1 MQKIQLYISSVENNP
16 TLSQFQRID
25 LFKDE
30 TVSIS
35 LSIQNI
41 KEPDKIFAE
50 FTKTFTIPASKI
62 NNKLFE
68 HYYNFDV
75 VNGFDARNKRESKI
89 ELNNIPYKE
98 GFIVLNGVEL
108 KKNKAYAYKI
118 TFYGK
123 TINLNKQFRDS
134 SLSSLQAAL
143 TPYNLDYIN
152 ADVVAKMQVDPASSS
167 SVIITPLVTHTTEAY
182 FDTASTTIEGN
193 LSPQTGQG
201 LLWSQLKYA
210 IKVST
215 IVDAIQSTYGL
226 TFSNDFFGASGN
238 TQFNNLYLWLNAK
251 KGDVEPSIQ
260 TNSFT
265 NQVTD
270 FVASA
275 GYVNAETQ
283 MSNGTALAITPFAI
297 PNRLDLDILVSG
309 GGTVAEYT
317 VRIVDTTT
325 SNVIFTSAT
334 QTTSVSFNQ
343 NDFLLPAGNYI
354 IEIVGST
361 AISFASFKWNLKDL
375 SNVVGGGW
383 ENEWTNV
390 AAGFNFA
397 TEFEFIIGQ
406 QMPELKVI
414 DFMNGLFKLFNLT
427 AYFDNQPLLVNGNT
441 NPNFGKIR
449 IQTLDSYYASNF
461 NTWDIS
467 KYVDTS
473 KSTVNV
479 GLPYNAITFSYK
491 GQKTF
496 YAQQFLQTTGS
507 AWGAISYQGIG
518 TTEQSS
524 SFTAPNI
531 PYNVTTPFEHLQ
543 MVRLYNQNG
552 GTSPLNLMTGY
563 FANDNKESMVGDPL
577 LFYPIKL
584 IASGADAAK
593 PIRIK
598 RVQNASAFDDLTTYI
613 IPSNSISLNPSTST
627 QNINFNNENNEW
639 TDTSQFTG
647 TLFQNFYNTY
657 ISQAFNS
664 KRRIVKV
671 KAFLPLNMIYK
682 IQMNDRITINNVDYN
697 INNANINLITGETKF
712 ELLNIV

>member
-1 MQKIQLYISSVENNP
+1 MQKLQLYISSVNNNP
-16 TLSQFQRID
+16 TLAQFQRVD

-41 KEPDKIFAE
+41 KKPDKIFTE
-50 FTKTFTIPASKI
+50 FTQTFTIPASKI

-68 HYYNFDV
+68 HYYNFDIT
-75 VNGFDARNKRESKI
+75 NGFDARNKRDAKI
-89 ELNNIPYKE
+89 ELNNIPYKD
-98 GFIVLNGVEL
+98 GFIALNGVEL
-108 KKNKAYAYKI
+108 KNNKAYAYKI

-134 SLSSLQAAL
+134 SLTSLQGAL

-152 ADVVAKMQVDPASSS
+152 ANVVAKMQLDPTAAS
-167 SVIITPLVTHTTEAY
+167 SVIIAPLITHTTEA
-182 FDTASTTIEGN
+182 FFTSASTTIEGN

-215 IVDAIQSTYGL
+215 IVEAIQSTYGL
-226 TFSNDFFGASGN
+226 TFSNDFFGNANNS
-238 TQFNNLYLWLNAK
+238 QFNNLYLWLNAK

-260 TNSFT
+260 INSFT

-270 FVASA
+270 FVAAA

-297 PNRLDLDILVSG
+297 PNRLDLDILVTG

-406 QMPELKVI
+406 QMPNLKII

-427 AYFDNQPLLVNGNT
+427 AYFDNQTLLVNGNA

-449 IQTLDSYYASNF
+449 IQTLDSYYSSNF

-467 KYVDTS
+467 KYIDVS
-473 KSTVNV
+473 SSVVNV
-479 GLPYNAITFSYK
+479 GLPYNSITFSYE

-496 YAQQFLQTTGS
+496 YAQQFLQTTGGS
-507 AWGAISYQGIG
+507 WGGINYEGIG

-552 GTSPLNLMTGY
+552 GTSALNLMTGY

-577 LFYPIKL
+577 LFYPIRL
-584 IASGADAAK
+584 TPSTSDVAT

-598 RVQNASAFDDLTTYI
+598 RVQNASSFDDLTTYN
-613 IPSNSISLNPSTST
+613 IPSNSVSLNPSNT

-639 TDTSQFTG
+639 TNTSQFTG
-647 TLFQNFYNTY
+647 TLFQNFYNSY

-664 KRRIVKV
+664 KRRIFEM
-671 KAFLPLNMIYK
+671 KAFLPLNIIYK
-682 IQMNDRITINNVDYN
+682 IQMNDKIKINNQLYN

-712 ELLNIV
+712 ELINIV

>member
-1 MQKIQLYISSVENNP
+1 MQKLQLYISSVNNNP
-16 TLSQFQRID
+16 TLAQFQRVD

-41 KEPDKIFAE
+41 KKPDKIFTE
-50 FTKTFTIPASKI
+50 FTQTFTIPASKI

-68 HYYNFDV
+68 HYYNFDIT
-75 VNGFDARNKRESKI
+75 NGFDARNKRDAKI
-89 ELNNIPYKE
+89 ELNNIPYKD
-98 GFIVLNGVEL
+98 GFIALNGVEL
-108 KKNKAYAYKI
+108 KNNKAYAYKI

-134 SLSSLQAAL
+134 SLTSLQGAL

-152 ADVVAKMQVDPASSS
+152 ANVVAKMQLDPTAAS
-167 SVIITPLVTHTTEAY
+167 SVIIAPLITHTTEA
-182 FDTASTTIEGN
+182 FFTSASTTIEGN

-215 IVDAIQSTYGL
+215 IVEAIQSTYGL
-226 TFSNDFFGASGN
+226 TFSNDFFGNANNS
-238 TQFNNLYLWLNAK
+238 QFNNLYLWLNAK

-260 TNSFT
+260 INSFT

-270 FVASA
+270 FVAAA

-297 PNRLDLDILVSG
+297 PNRLNLDILVTG

-325 SNVIFTSAT
+325 SNVIFTSTT

-343 NDFLLPAGNYI
+343 NNFLLPAGNYI

-406 QMPELKVI
+406 QMPNLKII

-427 AYFDNQPLLVNGNT
+427 AYFDNQTLLVNGNA

-449 IQTLDSYYASNF
+449 IQTLDSYYSSNF

-467 KYVDTS
+467 KYIDVS
-473 KSTVNV
+473 SSVVNV
-479 GLPYNAITFSYK
+479 GLPYNSITFSYE

-496 YAQQFLQTTGS
+496 YAQQFLQTTGGS
-507 AWGAISYQGIG
+507 WGGINYEGIG

-552 GTSPLNLMTGY
+552 GTSALNLMTGY

-577 LFYPIKL
+577 LFYPIRL
-584 IASGADAAK
+584 TPSTSDVAT

-598 RVQNASAFDDLTTYI
+598 RVQNALTFDDLTTYN
-613 IPSNSISLNPSTST
+613 IPSNSVSLNPSNT

-639 TDTSQFTG
+639 TNTSQFTG
-647 TLFQNFYNTY
+647 TLFQNFYNSY

-664 KRRIVKV
+664 KRRIFEM
-671 KAFLPLNMIYK
+671 KAFLPLNIIYK
-682 IQMNDRITINNVDYN
+682 IQMNDKIKINNQLYN

-712 ELLNIV
+712 ELINIV

>member
-1 MQKIQLYISSVENNP
+1 MQKLQLYISSVDNNP
-16 TLSQFQRID
+16 TLAQFQRVD

-41 KEPDKIFAE
+41 KKPDKIFTE
-50 FTKTFTIPASKI
+50 FTQTFTIPASKI

-68 HYYNFDV
+68 HYYNFDIS
-75 VNGFDARNKRESKI
+75 NGFDARNKRDAKI
-89 ELNNIPYKE
+89 ELNNIPYKD
-98 GFIVLNGVEL
+98 GFVALNGVEL
-108 KKNKAYAYKI
+108 KNNKAYAYKI

-134 SLSSLQAAL
+134 SLTSLQGAL

-152 ADVVAKMQVDPASSS
+152 ANVVAKMQLDPTAAS
-167 SVIITPLVTHTTEAY
+167 SVIIAPLITHTTEA
-182 FDTASTTIEGN
+182 FFTSASTTIEGN

-215 IVDAIQSTYGL
+215 IVEAIQSTYGL
-226 TFSNDFFGASGN
+226 TFSDDFFGASGN

-251 KGDVEPSIQ
+251 KGDVEPSTQI
-260 TNSFT
+260 TSFT

-270 FVASA
+270 FVAGA
-275 GYVNAETQ
+275 GFVNAETQ
-283 MSNGTALAITPFAI
+283 MSNGSALAITPFAI
-297 PNRLDLDILVSG
+297 PNRLDLDILVTG

-317 VRIVDTTT
+317 VRIVDTST
-325 SNVIFTSAT
+325 SNVIFTSTT

-375 SNVVGGGW
+375 GVGGW
-383 ENEWTNV
+383 ENEWTNS

-406 QMPELKVI
+406 QMPNLKII

-427 AYFDNQPLLVNGNT
+427 AYFDNQTLLVNGNA

-449 IQTLDSYYASNF
+449 IQTLDSYYSSNF

-467 KYVDTS
+467 KYIDVS
-473 KSTVNV
+473 SSVVNV
-479 GLPYNAITFSYK
+479 GLPYNSITFSYE

-496 YAQQFLQTTGS
+496 YAQQFLQTTGGS
-507 AWGAISYQGIG
+507 WGGINYEGIG

-552 GTSPLNLMTGY
+552 GTSALNLMTGY

-577 LFYPIKL
+577 LFYPIRL
-584 IASGADAAK
+584 TPSTSDVAT

-598 RVQNASAFDDLTTYI
+598 RVQNASSFDDLTTYN
-613 IPSNSISLNPSTST
+613 IPSNSVSLNPSNT

-639 TDTSQFTG
+639 TNTSQFTG
-647 TLFQNFYNTY
+647 TLFQNFYNSY

-664 KRRIVKV
+664 KRRIFEM
-671 KAFLPLNMIYK
+671 KAFLPLNIIYK
-682 IQMNDRITINNVDYN
+682 IQMNDKIKINNQLYN

-712 ELLNIV
+712 ELINIV

>member
-1 MQKIQLYISSVENNP
+1 MQKLQLYISSVNNNP
-16 TLSQFQRID
+16 TLAQFQRVD

-41 KEPDKIFAE
+41 KKPDKIFTE
-50 FTKTFTIPASKI
+50 FTQTFTIPASKI

-68 HYYNFDV
+68 HYYNFDIS
-75 VNGFDARNKRESKI
+75 NGFDARNKRDAKI
-89 ELNNIPYKE
+89 ELNNIPYKD
-98 GFIVLNGVEL
+98 GFIALNGVEL
-108 KKNKAYAYKI
+108 KNNKAYAYKI

-134 SLSSLQAAL
+134 SLTSLQGAL

-152 ADVVAKMQVDPASSS
+152 ANVVAKMQLDPTAAS
-167 SVIITPLVTHTTEAY
+167 SVIIAPLITHTTEA
-182 FDTASTTIEGN
+182 FFTSASTTIEGN

-215 IVDAIQSTYGL
+215 IVEAIQSTYGL
-226 TFSNDFFGASGN
+226 TFSNDFFGNANNS
-238 TQFNNLYLWLNAK
+238 QFNNLYLWLNAK

-260 TNSFT
+260 INSFT

-270 FVASA
+270 FVAAA

-297 PNRLDLDILVSG
+297 PNRLNLDILVTG

-406 QMPELKVI
+406 QMPNLKII

-427 AYFDNQPLLVNGNT
+427 AYFDNQTLLVNGNA

-449 IQTLDSYYASNF
+449 IQTLDSYYSSNF

-467 KYVDTS
+467 KYIDVS
-473 KSTVNV
+473 SSVVNV
-479 GLPYNAITFSYK
+479 GLPYNSITFSYE

-496 YAQQFLQTTGS
+496 YAQQFLQTTGGS
-507 AWGAISYQGIG
+507 WGGINYEGIG

-552 GTSPLNLMTGY
+552 GTSALNLMTGY

-577 LFYPIKL
+577 LFYPIRL
-584 IASGADAAK
+584 TPSTSDVAT

-598 RVQNASAFDDLTTYI
+598 RVQNASSFDDLTTYN
-613 IPSNSISLNPSTST
+613 IPSNSVSLNPSNT

-639 TDTSQFTG
+639 TNTSQFTG
-647 TLFQNFYNTY
+647 TLFQNFYNSY

-664 KRRIVKV
+664 KRRIFEM
-671 KAFLPLNMIYK
+671 KAFLPLNIIYK
-682 IQMNDRITINNVDYN
+682 IQMNDKIKINNQLYN

-712 ELLNIV
+712 ELINIV

>member
-1 MQKIQLYISSVENNP
+1 MQKLQLYISSVNNNP
-16 TLSQFQRID
+16 TLAQFQRVD

-41 KEPDKIFAE
+41 KKPDKIFTE
-50 FTKTFTIPASKI
+50 FTQTFTIPASKI

-68 HYYNFDV
+68 HYYNFDIT
-75 VNGFDARNKRESKI
+75 NGFDARNKRDAKI

-98 GFIVLNGVEL
+98 GFIALNGVEL
-108 KKNKAYAYKI
+108 KNNKAYAYKI

-134 SLSSLQAAL
+134 SLTSLQGAL

-152 ADVVAKMQVDPASSS
+152 ANVVAKMQLDPTAAS
-167 SVIITPLVTHTTEAY
+167 SVIIAPLITHTTEA
-182 FDTASTTIEGN
+182 FFTSASTTIEGN

-215 IVDAIQSTYGL
+215 IVEAIQSTYGL
-226 TFSNDFFGASGN
+226 TFSNDFFGNVNNS
-238 TQFNNLYLWLNAK
+238 QFNNLYLWLNAK
-251 KGDVEPSIQ
+251 KGDVEPSTQI
-260 TNSFT
+260 TSFT

-270 FVASA
+270 FVAAA

-297 PNRLDLDILVSG
+297 PNRLNLDILVTG

-354 IEIVGST
+354 IEIVGIA

-406 QMPELKVI
+406 QMPNLKII

-427 AYFDNQPLLVNGNT
+427 AYFDNQTLLVNGNA

-449 IQTLDSYYASNF
+449 IQTLDSYYSSNF

-467 KYVDTS
+467 KYIDVS
-473 KSTVNV
+473 SSVVNV
-479 GLPYNAITFSYK
+479 GLPYNSITFSYE

-496 YAQQFLQTTGS
+496 YAQQFLQTTGGS
-507 AWGAISYQGIG
+507 WGGINYEGIG

-552 GTSPLNLMTGY
+552 GTSALNLMTGY

-577 LFYPIKL
+577 LFYPIRL
-584 IASGADAAK
+584 TPSTSDVAT

-598 RVQNASAFDDLTTYI
+598 RVQNASSFDDLTTYN
-613 IPSNSISLNPSTST
+613 IPSNSVSLNPSNT

-647 TLFQNFYNTY
+647 TLFQNFYNSY

-664 KRRIVKV
+664 KRRIFEM
-671 KAFLPLNMIYK
+671 KAFLPLNIIYK
-682 IQMNDRITINNVDYN
+682 IQMNDKIKINNQLYN

-712 ELLNIV
+712 ELINIV

>member
-1 MQKIQLYISSVENNP
+1 MQKLQLYISSVNNNP
-16 TLSQFQRID
+16 TLAQFQRVD

-41 KEPDKIFAE
+41 KKPDKIFTE
-50 FTKTFTIPASKI
+50 FTQTFTIPASKI

-68 HYYNFDV
+68 HYYNFDIT
-75 VNGFDARNKRESKI
+75 NGFDARNKRDAKI

-98 GFIVLNGVEL
+98 GFIALNGVEL
-108 KKNKAYAYKI
+108 KNNKAYAYKI

-134 SLSSLQAAL
+134 SLTSLQGAL

-152 ADVVAKMQVDPASSS
+152 ANVVAKMQLDPTAAS
-167 SVIITPLVTHTTEAY
+167 SVIIAPLITHTTEA
-182 FDTASTTIEGN
+182 FFTSASTTIEGN

-215 IVDAIQSTYGL
+215 IVEAIQSTYGL
-226 TFSNDFFGASGN
+226 TFSNDFFGNANNS
-238 TQFNNLYLWLNAK
+238 QFNNLYLWLNAK

-260 TNSFT
+260 INSFT

-270 FVASA
+270 FVAAA

-297 PNRLDLDILVSG
+297 PNRLNLDILVTG

-397 TEFEFIIGQ
+397 TEFEFIVGQ
-406 QMPELKVI
+406 QMPNLKII

-427 AYFDNQPLLVNGNT
+427 AYFDNQTLLVNGNA

-449 IQTLDSYYASNF
+449 IQTLDSYYSSNF

-467 KYVDTS
+467 KYIDVS
-473 KSTVNV
+473 SSVVNV
-479 GLPYNAITFSYK
+479 GLPYNSITFSYE

-496 YAQQFLQTTGS
+496 YAQQFLQTTGGS
-507 AWGAISYQGIG
+507 WGGINYEGIG

-552 GTSPLNLMTGY
+552 GTSALNLMTGY

-577 LFYPIKL
+577 LFYPIRL
-584 IASGADAAK
+584 TPSTSDVAT

-598 RVQNASAFDDLTTYI
+598 RVQNALTFDDLTTYN
-613 IPSNSISLNPSTST
+613 IPSNSVSLNPSNT

-639 TDTSQFTG
+639 TNTSQFTG
-647 TLFQNFYNTY
+647 TLFQNFYNSY

-664 KRRIVKV
+664 KRRIFEM
-671 KAFLPLNMIYK
+671 KAFLPLNIIYK
-682 IQMNDRITINNVDYN
+682 IQMNDKIKINNQLYN

-712 ELLNIV
+712 ELINIV

>member
-1 MQKIQLYISSVENNP
+1 MQKLQLYISSVDNNP
-16 TLSQFQRID
+16 TLAQFQRVD

-41 KEPDKIFAE
+41 KKPDKIFTE
-50 FTKTFTIPASKI
+50 FTQTFTIPASKI

-68 HYYNFDV
+68 HYYNFDIS
-75 VNGFDARNKRESKI
+75 NGFDARNKRDAKI
-89 ELNNIPYKE
+89 ELNNIPYKD
-98 GFIVLNGVEL
+98 GFVALNGVEL
-108 KKNKAYAYKI
+108 KNNKAYAYKI

-134 SLSSLQAAL
+134 SLTSLQGAL

-152 ADVVAKMQVDPASSS
+152 ANVVAKMQLDPTAAS
-167 SVIITPLVTHTTEAY
+167 SVIIAPLITHTTEA
-182 FDTASTTIEGN
+182 FFTSASTTIEGN

-215 IVDAIQSTYGL
+215 IVEAIQSTYGL
-226 TFSNDFFGASGN
+226 TFSDDFFGASGN

-251 KGDVEPSIQ
+251 KGDVEPSTQI
-260 TNSFT
+260 TSFT

-270 FVASA
+270 FVAGA
-275 GYVNAETQ
+275 GFVNAETQ
-283 MSNGTALAITPFAI
+283 MSNGSALAITPFAI
-297 PNRLDLDILVSG
+297 PNRLDLDILVTG

-317 VRIVDTTT
+317 VRIVDTLT
-325 SNVIFTSAT
+325 SNVIFTSTT

-375 SNVVGGGW
+375 GVGGW
-383 ENEWTNV
+383 ENEWTNS

-406 QMPELKVI
+406 QMPNLKII

-427 AYFDNQPLLVNGNT
+427 AYFDNQTLLVNGNA

-449 IQTLDSYYASNF
+449 IQTLDSYYSSNF

-467 KYVDTS
+467 KYIDVS
-473 KSTVNV
+473 SSVVNV
-479 GLPYNAITFSYK
+479 GLPYNSITFSYE

-496 YAQQFLQTTGS
+496 YAQQFLQTTGGS
-507 AWGAISYQGIG
+507 WGGINYEGIG

-552 GTSPLNLMTGY
+552 GTSALNLMTGF

-577 LFYPIKL
+577 LFYPIRL
-584 IASGADAAK
+584 TPSTSDVAT

-598 RVQNASAFDDLTTYI
+598 RVQNASSFDDLTTYN
-613 IPSNSISLNPSTST
+613 IPSNSVSLNPSNT

-647 TLFQNFYNTY
+647 TLFQNFYNSY

-664 KRRIVKV
+664 KRRIFEM
-671 KAFLPLNMIYK
+671 KAFLPLNIIYK
-682 IQMNDRITINNVDYN
+682 IQMNDKIKINNQLYN

-712 ELLNIV
+712 ELINIV

>member
-1 MQKIQLYISSVENNP
+1 MQKLQLYISSVNNNP
-16 TLSQFQRID
+16 TLAQFQRVD

-41 KEPDKIFAE
+41 KKPDKIFTE
-50 FTKTFTIPASKI
+50 FTQTFTIPASKI

-68 HYYNFDV
+68 HYYNFDIS
-75 VNGFDARNKRESKI
+75 NGFDARNKRDAKI

-98 GFIVLNGVEL
+98 GFIALNGVEL
-108 KKNKAYAYKI
+108 KNNKAYAYKI

-134 SLSSLQAAL
+134 SLTSLQGAL

-152 ADVVAKMQVDPASSS
+152 ANVVAKMQLDPTAAS
-167 SVIITPLVTHTTEAY
+167 SVIIAPLITHTTEA
-182 FDTASTTIEGN
+182 FFTSASTTIEGN

-215 IVDAIQSTYGL
+215 IVEAIQSTYGL
-226 TFSNDFFGASGN
+226 TFSNDFFGNANNS
-238 TQFNNLYLWLNAK
+238 QFNNLYLWLNAK

-260 TNSFT
+260 INSFT

-270 FVASA
+270 FVAAA

-297 PNRLDLDILVSG
+297 PNRLNLDILVTG

-397 TEFEFIIGQ
+397 TEFEFIVGQ
-406 QMPELKVI
+406 QMPNLKII

-427 AYFDNQPLLVNGNT
+427 AYFDNQTLLVNGNA

-449 IQTLDSYYASNF
+449 IQTLDSYYSSNF

-467 KYVDTS
+467 KYIDVS
-473 KSTVNV
+473 SSVVNV
-479 GLPYNAITFSYK
+479 GLPYNSITFSYE

-496 YAQQFLQTTGS
+496 YAQQFLQTTGGS
-507 AWGAISYQGIG
+507 WGGINYEGIG

-552 GTSPLNLMTGY
+552 GTSALNLMTGY

-577 LFYPIKL
+577 LFYPIRL
-584 IASGADAAK
+584 TPSTSDVAT

-598 RVQNASAFDDLTTYI
+598 RVQNALTFDDLTTYN
-613 IPSNSISLNPSTST
+613 IPSNSVSLNPSNT

-639 TDTSQFTG
+639 TNTSQFTG
-647 TLFQNFYNTY
+647 TLFQNFYNSY

-664 KRRIVKV
+664 KRRIFEM
-671 KAFLPLNMIYK
+671 KAFLPLNIIYK
-682 IQMNDRITINNVDYN
+682 IQMNDKIKINNQLYN

-712 ELLNIV
+712 ELINIV

>member
-1 MQKIQLYISSVENNP
+1 MQKLQLYISSVDNNP
-16 TLSQFQRID
+16 TLAQFQRVD

-41 KEPDKIFAE
+41 KKPDKIFTE
-50 FTKTFTIPASKI
+50 FTQTFTIPASKI

-68 HYYNFDV
+68 HYYNFDIS
-75 VNGFDARNKRESKI
+75 NGFDARNKRDAKI
-89 ELNNIPYKE
+89 ELNNIPYKD
-98 GFIVLNGVEL
+98 GFIALNGVEL
-108 KKNKAYAYKI
+108 KNNKAYAYKI

-134 SLSSLQAAL
+134 SLTSLQGAL

-152 ADVVAKMQVDPASSS
+152 ANVVAKMQLDPTAAS
-167 SVIITPLVTHTTEAY
+167 SVIIAPLITHTTEA
-182 FDTASTTIEGN
+182 FFTSASTTIEGN

-215 IVDAIQSTYGL
+215 IVEAIQSTYGL
-226 TFSNDFFGASGN
+226 TFSNDFFGNANNS
-238 TQFNNLYLWLNAK
+238 QFNNLYLWLNAK

-260 TNSFT
+260 INSFT

-270 FVASA
+270 FVAAA

-297 PNRLDLDILVSG
+297 PNRLDLDILVTG

-397 TEFEFIIGQ
+397 TEFEFIVGQ
-406 QMPELKVI
+406 QMPNLKII

-427 AYFDNQPLLVNGNT
+427 AYFDNQTLLVNGNA

-449 IQTLDSYYASNF
+449 IQTLDSYYSSNF

-467 KYVDTS
+467 KYIDVS
-473 KSTVNV
+473 SSVVNV
-479 GLPYNAITFSYK
+479 GLPYNSITFSYE

-496 YAQQFLQTTGS
+496 YAQQFLQTTGGS
-507 AWGAISYQGIG
+507 WGGINYEGIG

-552 GTSPLNLMTGY
+552 GTSALNLMTGY

-577 LFYPIKL
+577 LFYPIRL
-584 IASGADAAK
+584 TPSTSDVAT

-598 RVQNASAFDDLTTYI
+598 RVQNASSFDDLTTYN
-613 IPSNSISLNPSTST
+613 IPSNSVSLNPSNT

-639 TDTSQFTG
+639 TNTSQFTG
-647 TLFQNFYNTY
+647 TLFQNFYNSY

-664 KRRIVKV
+664 KRRIFEM
-671 KAFLPLNMIYK
+671 KAFLPLNIIYK
-682 IQMNDRITINNVDYN
+682 IQMNDKIKINNQLYN

-712 ELLNIV
+712 ELINIV

>member
-1 MQKIQLYISSVENNP
+1 MQKLQLYISSVNNNP
-16 TLSQFQRID
+16 TLAQFQRVD

-41 KEPDKIFAE
+41 KKPDKIFTE
-50 FTKTFTIPASKI
+50 FTQTFTIPASKI

-68 HYYNFDV
+68 HYYNFDIT
-75 VNGFDARNKRESKI
+75 NGFDARNKRDAKI
-89 ELNNIPYKE
+89 ELNNIPYKD
-98 GFIVLNGVEL
+98 GFIALNGVEL
-108 KKNKAYAYKI
+108 KNNKAYAYKI

-134 SLSSLQAAL
+134 SLTSLQGAL

-152 ADVVAKMQVDPASSS
+152 ANVVAKMQLDPTAAS
-167 SVIITPLVTHTTEAY
+167 SVIIAPLITHTTEA
-182 FDTASTTIEGN
+182 FFTSASTTIEGN

-215 IVDAIQSTYGL
+215 IVEAIQSTYGL
-226 TFSNDFFGASGN
+226 TFSNDFFGNANNS
-238 TQFNNLYLWLNAK
+238 QFNNLYLWLNAK
-251 KGDVEPSIQ
+251 KGDVEPSTQI
-260 TNSFT
+260 TSFT

-270 FVASA
+270 FVAAA

-297 PNRLDLDILVSG
+297 PNRLDLDILVTG

-406 QMPELKVI
+406 QMPNLKII

-427 AYFDNQPLLVNGNT
+427 AYFDNQTLLVNGNA

-449 IQTLDSYYASNF
+449 IQTLDSYYSSNF

-467 KYVDTS
+467 KYIDVS
-473 KSTVNV
+473 SSVVNV
-479 GLPYNAITFSYK
+479 GLPYNSITFSYE

-496 YAQQFLQTTGS
+496 YAQQFLQTTGGS
-507 AWGAISYQGIG
+507 WGGINYEGIG

-552 GTSPLNLMTGY
+552 GTSALNLMTGY

-577 LFYPIKL
+577 LFYPIRL
-584 IASGADAAK
+584 TPSTSDVAT

-598 RVQNASAFDDLTTYI
+598 RVQNASSFDDLTTYN
-613 IPSNSISLNPSTST
+613 IPSNSVSLNPSNT

-647 TLFQNFYNTY
+647 TLFQNFYNSY

-664 KRRIVKV
+664 KRRIFEM
-671 KAFLPLNMIYK
+671 KAFLPLNIIYK
-682 IQMNDRITINNVDYN
+682 IQMNDKIKINNQLYN

-712 ELLNIV
+712 ELINIV